1 MDKLRFIWEE
11 IQFICRKIDDWIVS
25 SIISFLN
32 FIGVKVF
39 SINSP
44 CARVPKYVVSTK
56 DAGKLN
62 IIFLIMGIIIG
73 MGTLLLIGR
82 FYPIHWN

>member
-1 MDKLRFIWEE
+1 MDKLRFI
-11 IQFICRKIDDWIVS
+11 CRKIDNWMVS
-25 SIISFLN
+25 AIISLLD

-39 SINSP
+39 TINSP

-73 MGTLLLIGR
+73 AGTLLSIAR